1 MNHSPTDT
9 HIKTISPVDG
19 SIYVERR
26 LATDREVE
34 QSIALSRV
42 AQKQWQSFSIRE
54 RASICERAVGY
65 FESNK
70 DQIAQEITWQM
81 GRPISKSGGEINGL
95 AERARHMI
103 EIAEESLADEAPPE
117 KSGFTRFIRRDPLG
131 IIFCVA
137 PWNYPLLTTV
147 NSVIPALMA
156 GNSVILKPSAQ
167 TPLCGEHFALAFKE
181 AGLPDSVLQCLFL
194 NHDSTTK
201 IINESKINFTCF
213 TGSVSAGKKIEIAAS
228 GTFIGTGLE
237 LGGKDPAYVRP
248 DVNFDNCVTEL
259 VDGAFFN
266 SGQSCCG
273 IERIY
278 VHSSLHSKFVDAFV
292 EKVRQ
297 LKLDDPCLA
306 DTTLGPVVKNS
317 AANWVRNQIREAK
330 QKGASACIDSSNYT
344 KDTGDSPYLAPQVL
358 INVDHSMSMM
368 REESFGP
375 IVGIMS
381 VSDDQNAIT
390 LMNDSDLGL
399 TASIWTQ
406 DQEAAET
413 LGNQIET
420 GTVFMNHCDYLD
432 PALAWTGVKNT
443 GHGVTLSRLGYL
455 QLSQPKSFNLKN
467 I

>member
-1 MNHSPTDT
+1 
-9 HIKTISPVDG
+9 
-19 SIYVERR
+19 
-26 LATDREVE
+26 
-34 QSIALSRV
+34 
-42 AQKQWQSFSIRE
+42 
-54 RASICERAVGY
+54 
-65 FESNK
+65 
-70 DQIAQEITWQM
+70 
-81 GRPISKSGGEINGL
+81 
-95 AERARHMI
+95 
-103 EIAEESLADEAPPE
+103 
-117 KSGFTRFIRRDPLG
+117 
-131 IIFCVA
+131 
-137 PWNYPLLTTV
+137 
-147 NSVIPALMA
+147 MA

-201 IINESKINFTCF
+201 IINESKTNFTCF

-330 QKGASACIDSSNYT
+330 QKGASACIDSSKYT

-381 VSDDQNAIT
+381 VSDDQKAIT

>member
-1 MNHSPTDT
+1 M
-9 HIKTISPVDG
+9 
-19 SIYVERR
+19 
-26 LATDREVE
+26 
-34 QSIALSRV
+34 
-42 AQKQWQSFSIRE
+42 
-54 RASICERAVGY
+54 
-65 FESNK
+65 
-70 DQIAQEITWQM
+70 
-81 GRPISKSGGEINGL
+81 
-95 AERARHMI
+95 
-103 EIAEESLADEAPPE
+103 
-117 KSGFTRFIRRDPLG
+117 
-131 IIFCVA
+131 
-137 PWNYPLLTTV
+137 
-147 NSVIPALMA
+147 
-156 GNSVILKPSAQ
+156 
-167 TPLCGEHFALAFKE
+167 
-181 AGLPDSVLQCLFL
+181 
-194 NHDSTTK
+194 
-201 IINESKINFTCF
+201 
-213 TGSVSAGKKIEIAAS
+213 
-228 GTFIGTGLE
+228 
-237 LGGKDPAYVRP
+237 
-248 DVNFDNCVTEL
+248 
-259 VDGAFFN
+259 
-266 SGQSCCG
+266 
-273 IERIY
+273 
-278 VHSSLHSKFVDAFV
+278 
-292 EKVRQ
+292 
-297 LKLDDPCLA
+297 KLDDPCLA

-358 INVDHSMSMM
+358 INVDHSMSIM

-381 VSDDQNAIT
+381 VIDDQKAIT